1 MSDKNLNWLLGASN
15 AEKVARQEDK
25 NVADQITRLSESG
38 QFDKADKLFYDWA
51 AKNKEKQLNE
61 GGESDLQNA
70 QDAAGA
76 DLVFDSWK
84 KSKEERQNS
93 AKKQTNL
100 NNPTIENEKK
110 SKTPKS
116 KLNKSNDDT
125 SGLKKRVDI
134 TDEAQEKLQSLPSS
148 TANKLRGISG
158 NKLLGDSKPSYIP
171 MVGDKLLEGEY
182 NSRIVLGRDRPASRV
197 SGKGGKGEGKCG
209 AIDLV
214 AGGLAY
220 KAKGFDENGERLWC
234 DPDLV
239 HDAAR
244 VYISQNADVDD
255 YFNIVTGKAGKAVDR
270 SCVGIKADGVRIVAR
285 EGIKLVTQTDVVNS
299 QGGLSPINDIYG
311 IDLIAMNDDSDL
323 QPLVKGD
330 NLSDCLDQIITQINK
345 LNGIVHSLYIHQDAL
360 NSQLT
365 NHYHYGPAEVFT
377 VPGGLFWRTTPSPPV
392 VAAGIQT
399 MINHEVSVHRDL
411 QTQKAMLETT
421 KLNYLLPS
429 GGKYI
434 NSRFNTSN

>member
-1 MSDKNLNWLLGASN
+1 MTVKNLNWILGASN

-25 NVADQITRLSESG
+25 DVAAQITKLSENG
-38 QFDKADKLFYDWA
+38 QHDKADKLFYDWA
-51 AKNKEKQLNE
+51 AKNREKQLNE
-61 GGESDLQNA
+61 NGESDLQNA

-76 DLVFDSWK
+76 DLVFESWNRA
-84 KSKEERQNS
+84 KEEREKS
-93 AKKQTNL
+93 ASQRTDI
-100 NNPTIENEKK
+100 NNPTSESEKK
-110 SKTPKS
+110 TKTPKS
-116 KLNKSNDDT
+116 KLNKSDDDS
-125 SGLKKRVDI
+125 SGLKKRVKISEEDR
-134 TDEAQEKLQSLPSS
+134 EKLESLPSNQ
-148 TANKLRGISG
+148 AEKLRGVA
-158 NKLLGDSKPSYIP
+158 GDKIYGDVKPTYIP
-171 MVGDKLLEGEY
+171 MSGDKVIQGEY

-197 SGKGGKGEGKCG
+197 SGKGGTGQTQCA

-220 KAKGFDENGERLWC
+220 KAKGFEDGERSWC
-234 DPDLV
+234 DPDMV

-244 VYISQNADVDD
+244 IYISQNADVDE
-255 YFNIVTGKAGKAVDR
+255 YFNITEGKLGSSVDR

-299 QGGLSPINDIYG
+299 QGGLSPVNDIYG

-330 NLSDCLDQIITQINK
+330 NLSDCLDKIITEINK

-365 NHYHYGPAEVFT
+365 NHYHYAPAEVFE
-377 VPGGLFWRTTPSPPV
+377 VPGGMFWRTTPSPPV
-392 VAAGIQT
+392 IAAGIQT

-411 QTQKAMLETT
+411 QTTKATLETT